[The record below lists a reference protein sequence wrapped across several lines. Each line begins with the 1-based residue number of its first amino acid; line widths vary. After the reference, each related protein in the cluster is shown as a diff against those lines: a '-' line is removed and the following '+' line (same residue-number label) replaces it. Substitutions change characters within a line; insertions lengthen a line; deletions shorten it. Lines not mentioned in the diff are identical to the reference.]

1 MKTKLLF
8 LFSLTLSI
16 VTAQN
21 TYEFDWGFSS
31 TNQQI
36 SIDVGDTV
44 TWTWTGGTHNL
55 RSFTGGAESFD
66 SGYSG
71 ATGFTFSHTFTVVGQ
86 TDYVCDPHAQSMY
99 GTVTVNA
106 AAQSFS
112 AGDVVVTEIMQNP
125 AGVSDNY
132 GEWFEVYNT
141 TSSDIDLNGWT
152 ITDQASSSQN
162 VANIESSV
170 IVPSGGYI
178 TMGRGGDTDAA
189 SANYNGGITHAFVY
203 DAGFLLSN
211 GADEVILVD
220 PSGTIIDEVYYDGGS
235 VFPDPTGSSM
245 QLDPGFLD
253 ASNNDTG
260 SNWCESVDSYGTVGD
275 LGTPAS
281 SNPTCAPICE
291 ASLAGHDA
299 TCDDITPGIDTYS
312 VSLAYFGA
320 GNSLFSVSTTAGTV
334 GGDDPST
341 AVDGNILVT
350 GVPEGT
356 DIIITMDDTGS
367 GGLCN
372 LTRSVT
378 SPVCEPTGSVDLEL
392 VGVMDFTIV
401 DNGYGVNGA
410 QGKAVHVVASSDISD
425 LSVYGIGVA
434 NNGAGTDGQEYT
446 FDAISVNSGD
456 HILVARSVQAMT
468 DYFTVEG
475 IALFNHVLV
484 ATSAISQNGDDAIQ
498 LFKNETLVETFGDPN
513 CDPNSLSG
521 SSGPPCSEDNTFWEY
536 LDSWAYK
543 DILGSVYPIGWIY
556 GGVDCTDGSTTT
568 FDSPCVYPFVA
579 ALSTSDLTV
588 NKISV
593 FPNPVSNG
601 IVNIKSQNLG
611 DVNVKLYDIMGR
623 CVLSTKINSETL
635 DVSSVGPGVYLL
647 QVSVGDSSNTTKL
660 VIR

>member
-106 AAQSFS
+106 PAQSFS

-152 ITDQASSSQN
+152 ITDQAGSSQN
-162 VANIESSV
+162 IANIESSV

-178 TMGRGGDTDAA
+178 TMGRGGDTDVA

-281 SNPTCAPICE
+281 SNPTCAPTCE
-291 ASLAGHDA
+291 AALAAHDA
-299 TCDDITPGIDTYS
+299 ACDESTSDIDTYT
-312 VSLAYFGA
+312 VNLGYYGA
-320 GNSLFSVSTTAGTV
+320 GTSTFVVSSTAGTV
-334 GGDDPST
+334 GGDDPSIT
-341 AVDGNILVT
+341 ESGTITIL

-356 DIIITMDDTGS
+356 NVTISVDDTAN
-367 GGLCN
+367 GGLCS
-372 LTRSVT
+372 LTREVT
-378 SPVCEPTGSVDLEL
+378 SPVCIPTGVVDLEL
-392 VGVMDFTIV
+392 QGVIDFTV
-401 DNGYGVNGA
+401 PTAGND
-410 QGKAVHVVASSDISD
+410 GKAVHVVATGDIED
-425 LSVYGIGVA
+425 LSIYGIGIA
-434 NNGAGTDGQEYT
+434 GNGLGSDGQEYT
-446 FDAISVNSGD
+446 FDAISVNAGD
-456 HILVARSVQAMT
+456 HILVARTPSAMES
-468 DYFTVEG
+468 YFTTPG
-475 IALFNHVLV
+475 YQLFDHVLL
-484 ATSAISQNGDDAIQ
+484 ANSDINSNGNDAVE
-498 LFKNETLVETFGDPN
+498 LFKNGAVVETFGEIFFDGG
-513 CDPNSLSG
+513 SG
-521 SSGPPCSEDNTFWEY
+521 NFSMEWAFQ
-536 LDSWAYK
+536 DSWAYK
-543 DILGSVYPIGWIY
+543 NTLGSSWPNDWIY
-556 GGVDCTDGSTTT
+556 GGQQCTDDSATT
-568 FDSPCVYPFVA
+568 FDSSCVYPFVA

-623 CVLSTKINSETL
+623 CVLSTKINSEIL